1 MALSMAQSTQVRRIV
16 DLSEVGL
23 ADVGLVGGKGANLG
37 EMIAAGFPVPPGFV
51 VTADAYLDAME
62 LAGLR
67 DELAEHARNAAELTP
82 DALAEAAQQM
92 RSSVRACALP
102 AALADDA
109 LERLR
114 ALGPDVRVAVRSSA
128 TAEDSTD
135 TSFAG
140 MNETFTNVREPELL
154 ERITD
159 CWASLFGER
168 VASYRVDRGLVDEPA
183 IAVVVQQMVASDRS
197 GVMFTVDPAE
207 RGRVLI
213 EAAFGLGEVVVSGR
227 VEPDT
232 YHVDRVTGMLRDVR
246 IGCQSVRI
254 TTGPDGDVLEEL
266 DAAAGWR
273 RVLTD
278 DEVVRVARLGLDI
291 EQHYGSPQDV
301 EWAFVGDDLFI
312 VQSRPLTTL
321 EPSTLGASET
331 PILQGLGVGDR
342 NASGHVRILTSPK
355 DGHLLADGDVLVAEM
370 TSPDWVATMR
380 RASALVTDAGGS
392 TCHAAIVSREL
403 GLPAIVGTRT
413 ATTTLR
419 NGDMVTVDAAAGQ
432 VFAGDR
438 QSHLPAVITSRGV
451 ERSAPTPAVVSEV
464 TATKLYVNL
473 AMADRAAEVAAL
485 DVDGVGLLRGEFMVV
500 DALGGWHP
508 RALIADGRSDE
519 FISSMSAQLGQIAG
533 AFGTRPVVYRTMD
546 FRSNEFRGLTG
557 GDQFEPVEQ
566 NPMIGYRGCYRY
578 IKDPETFALELETL
592 GRVREEFPNL
602 QVMIPFVRTQWELEA
617 CLEAI
622 DASRLGAQ
630 RGLVKWVMAEVPS
643 VIARIPDYAALGIA
657 GVSIG
662 SNDLTQL
669 MLGVDRDSEILAEL
683 FDESDAAVLWA
694 IEQIVTAC
702 REAGIT
708 SSLCG
713 LAPSSNPAF
722 AEHLVR
728 FGITSISVD
737 PDAVGAARRVLATA
751 ERRMLLDAARG

>member
-1 MALSMAQSTQVRRIV
+1 MAQSSHVRRIV
-16 DLSEVGL
+16 DLAEVGL
-23 ADVGLVGGKGANLG
+23 GDVALVGGKGANLG

-51 VTADAYLDAME
+51 ITAEAYLDAME
-62 LAGLR
+62 LAGRR
-67 DELAEHARNAAELTP
+67 DELAEFARSAGEMTP
-82 DALAEAAQQM
+82 DALAEAARQAQAT
-92 RSSVRACALP
+92 VRACGLP
-102 AALADDA
+102 DALADDA

-114 ALGPDVRVAVRSSA
+114 VLGPDVRVAVRSSA

-140 MNETFTNVREPELL
+140 MNETFTNVRGPELL
-154 ERITD
+154 QRITD

-207 RGRVLI
+207 RGQVVI

-232 YHVDRVTGMLRDVR
+232 YHVDRETGMLRDVR
-246 IGCQSVRI
+246 VGCQSVRI

-266 DAAAGWR
+266 DARDGWR
-273 RVLTD
+273 RVLND
-278 DEVVRVARLGLDI
+278 DEVVRVAHLGLDI
-291 EQHYGSPQDV
+291 ERHYASAQDI
-301 EWAFVGDDLFI
+301 EWALVGNELYV

-321 EPSTLGASET
+321 EPSTLGASEI

-342 NASGHVRILTSPK
+342 HASGHVRILTSPAE
-355 DGHLLADGDVLVAEM
+355 GHLLADGDVLVAEM

-419 NGDMVTVDAAAGQ
+419 NGDVVTVDAAAGQ

-438 QSHLPAVITSRGV
+438 ASHLPAVIRGVV
-451 ERSAPTPAVVSEV
+451 ERSVPTLASVSEV

-485 DVDGVGLLRGEFMVV
+485 EVDGVGLLRGEFMVV
-500 DALGGWHP
+500 DALGGRHP
-508 RALIADGRSDE
+508 RALIADGHSDE
-519 FISSMSAQLGQIAG
+519 FISRMGAQLGQIAG

-557 GDQFEPVEQ
+557 GEQFEPVEQ

-592 GRVREEFPNL
+592 GRVREEFANL
-602 QVMIPFVRTQWELEA
+602 QVMIPFVRTAWELEA

-622 DASRLGAQ
+622 DASRLGRQ
-630 RGLVKWVMAEVPS
+630 RGLVRWVMAEVPS
-643 VIARIPDYAALGIA
+643 VIARIPDYAALGIE

-702 REAGIT
+702 RDVGIT

-713 LAPSSNPAF
+713 LAPSRNPAF

-737 PDAVGAARRVLATA
+737 PDAVVAARRVLATA
-751 ERRMLLDAARG
+751 ERRILLDAART